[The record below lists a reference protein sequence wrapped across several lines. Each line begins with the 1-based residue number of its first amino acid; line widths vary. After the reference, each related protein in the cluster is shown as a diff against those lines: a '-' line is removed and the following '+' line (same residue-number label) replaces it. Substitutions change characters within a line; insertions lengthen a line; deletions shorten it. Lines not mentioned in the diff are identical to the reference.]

1 MQLPDLQP
9 GQRLARGTARALQ
22 GFGMMSLLEMPLRPR
37 LRADIMALGRKGEI
51 WIVECKSSRA
61 DFRSDQKWQGY
72 LEWCDRYYWA
82 VDTDFPQELLPD
94 GTGIFI
100 ADGYGAEMLRE
111 SPLTPL
117 APARRK
123 VLTVEFAR
131 VAASRLHARIDPKIS
146 PL

>member
-1 MQLPDLQP
+1 MNANQAAPISGP
-9 GQRLARGTARALQ
+9 
-22 GFGMMSLLEMPLRPR
+22 
-37 LRADIMALGRKGEI
+37 
-51 WIVECKSSRA
+51 
-61 DFRSDQKWQGY
+61 DQKWQGY

-117 APARRK
+117 APRAGK
-123 VLTVEFAR
+123 C
-131 VAASRLHARIDPKIS
+131 
-146 PL
+146 